1 MLLGIVTS
9 HCWVCHKHLLPA
21 MKLHTLNYVIDRYMK
36 RLAKHPVVR
45 KDAMFRSFIQ
55 DKEVSKTLKPIATFK
70 TAIKTFKSRI
80 DLFKAQV
87 TVTERD
93 AWFKVGS
100 TQFYF

>member
-1 MLLGIVTS
+1 MT
-9 HCWVCHKHLLPA
+9 P
-21 MKLHTLNYVIDRYMK
+21 VIILDSVINRYMK
-36 RLAKHPVVR
+36 RLAKHPVIR

-70 TAIKTFKSRI
+70 TAIDTFKSRI

-93 AWFKVGS
+93 AWFKVSSPVNSSKSGS
-100 TQFYF
+100 VISGPAEHIRICGLV